1 MPVNDYPIIKFTII
15 CILGILSA
23 QIFHFEIYIPIILF
37 IILLIIWLLKT
48 SLSPSQFNVLTSIT
62 FMLFIFSL
70 SNFYATISE
79 KKENKFFSNL
89 YSEKNINVFG
99 TVERIDLRKNDL
111 IQFYVL
117 SDSIK
122 ADTFF
127 VKDKIRLLCQLGD
140 VTDSVEAIINS
151 LSPGNYVEIIGNYYK
166 GRNKRNPGEFD
177 YNQYLHSI
185 GVTGIIR
192 TYSVDSIK
200 IINSQKNQ
208 LFSFIYDLRK
218 GIDQIIRKYHSPETA
233 SLLRGLLLADRRGID
248 YETKQQFVNA
258 GVIHVLAVSGLHVGY
273 IAIIFILIFGRF
285 NLFVRAGLTVLGLL
299 LFVLITGGPPSV
311 VRASIMA
318 IVIIIA
324 IVSGRS
330 TNIFNSLA
338 IAALIIL
345 LFDAT
350 EIYSAGFQLSFSAVL
365 SIAILYPIFKKKIDS
380 FIHSKFWNKIFL
392 FGAVSLS
399 AQIGTLP
406 FTLLYFGKLS
416 IIALF
421 TNLFVIPAIGFILS
435 IGIATLAASFIP
447 FIASAF
453 ASANDLLTNLLFG
466 IVNYSGN
473 LTFSHILVHQFSWFD
488 LFIFYLFTLLMMF
501 FIPRFKSIKTKI
513 LLVTFCLFNIILY
526 TSISDINLLPE
537 NELSVMMIDV
547 GQGDSFLIKFPNG
560 QTALVDAGDV
570 NYYFDNGERVV
581 KPLLSTLG
589 IDKID
594 YGFISHMDVDHYGG
608 FVSLILDKKIKT
620 IYKPPF
626 DSISIKDSLFEALLK
641 NEGIHV
647 NHYKNEIINVGNTR
661 IYSLYNRKASRLDNF
676 EGNNN
681 SGVLK
686 FVYGN
691 SSILFTGDIETKAEE
706 LYSAKYDKFLKCE
719 VLKSP
724 HHGSNTSSSI
734 NFLKLVNP
742 ELCLISAGINN
753 KFHHPSEETL
763 LKLNLLN
770 IKTYRTD
777 LSGAVLLCSDGS
789 RFKRKNWESHF

>member
-1 MPVNDYPIIKFTII
+1 MKDYPIIKFTII
-15 CILGILSA
+15 FILGILSA
-23 QIFHFEIYIPIILF
+23 QIFHFEIYLPIILF
-37 IILLIIWLLKT
+37 FILLIIWSFKSSLLPTRFNILT
-48 SLSPSQFNVLTSIT
+48 SLT
-62 FMLFIFSL
+62 FILFIFSL
-70 SNFYATISE
+70 SNYYATICE
-79 KKENKFFSNL
+79 KKENEFFTNL
-89 YSEKNINVFG
+89 YSEKNIHVFG

-111 IQFYVL
+111 IQFYIL

-140 VTDSVEAIINS
+140 VTDSVETKIKNF
-151 LSPGNYVEIIGNYYK
+151 SPGNYIELTGNYYK

-177 YNQYLHSI
+177 YNEYLHSI

-192 TYSVDSIK
+192 TYSTDSII
-200 IINSQKNQ
+200 IINSQED
-208 LFSFIYDLRK
+208 LLSGFIYDLRK
-218 GIDQIIRKYHSPETA
+218 GIDDIIRKYHSPETA

-248 YETKQQFVNA
+248 FETKEQFVNA

-273 IAIIFILIFGRF
+273 IALIFLLIFGRF
-285 NLFVRAGLTVLGLL
+285 NLFVRTSLTILGLL

-311 VRASIMA
+311 VRATVMA

-324 IVSGRS
+324 FISGRS

-345 LFDAT
+345 LFDAS

-365 SIAILYPIFKKKIDS
+365 SIAILYPVFKKKINS
-380 FIHSKFWNKIFL
+380 YIHSKFWNKIFL

-421 TNLFVIPAIGFILS
+421 TNLIVIPAIGFILS
-435 IGIATLAASFIP
+435 IGIATLVFSFIP
-447 FIASAF
+447 FIASAL
-453 ASANDLLTNLLFG
+453 ASANDLLTNFLFW
-466 IVNYSGN
+466 IVNFSGR
-473 LTFSHILVHQFSWFD
+473 LTFSHIVVRQFSWFD
-488 LFIFYLFTLLMMF
+488 VLTFYLFALMMMF
-501 FIPRFKSIKTKI
+501 FISRFKSIQAKF
-513 LLVTFCLFNIILY
+513 LLIIFCLFNIILY
-526 TSISDINLLPE
+526 STISDINLLRE

-589 IDKID
+589 IEKID

-608 FVSLILDKKIKT
+608 YVSLILDKKIKT

-626 DSISIKDSLFEALLK
+626 DSSSVKDSLFEALLK
-641 NEGIHV
+641 NDSVIV
-647 NHYKNEIINVGNTR
+647 YHYKNEIIKVGNAR
-661 IYSLYNRKASRLDNF
+661 IYSLYNQKASRLDNLD
-676 EGNNN
+676 GNNN

-686 FVYGN
+686 IVYGN

-706 LYSAKYDKFLKCE
+706 LYSANYNEFLKCE

-724 HHGSNTSSSI
+724 HHGSNTSSSFD
-734 NFLKLVNP
+734 FLKFVNP
-742 ELCLISAGINN
+742 ECCLISAGINN
-753 KFHHPSEETL
+753 KFHHPSDETL

-777 LSGAVLLCSDGS
+777 ISGAVLLCSDGNS
-789 RFKRKNWESHF
+789 FKLKNWKNHF